1 LKARR
6 IVFRERRVK
15 GRPQEYAYFY
25 EAGIPRSIL
34 SVRLRR
40 DVTSDIISTLGFN
53 TNISW
58 SRSGK
63 TLVLGEGGETLFRL
77 LAILASLNH
86 CSKKPIPTAILVG
99 VFREMGE
106 YAMLFW
112 YSEITKRYEEEGVR
126 GVCRVARAFRTLYR
140 I

>member
-1 LKARR
+1 MKARR
-6 IVFRERRVK
+6 ITFRERRVK

-40 DVTSDIISTLGFN
+40 DLASDIIDSLGFD
-53 TNISW
+53 TSISW
-58 SRSGK
+58 SKSGK
-63 TLVLGEGGETLFRL
+63 TLVLGEEGGTLFRL
-77 LAILASLNH
+77 LAILASLSH
-86 CSKKPIPTAILVG
+86 CSKRPIPTAILVG

-106 YAMLFW
+106 YATLFW
-112 YSEITKRYEEEGVR
+112 YSEITKRYEWEGVR
-126 GVCRVARAFRTLYR
+126 GVCRVVRAFRTLYR

>member
-6 IVFRERRVK
+6 ITFRERRVK
-15 GRPQEYAYFY
+15 GRPWEYAYFY
-25 EAGIPRSIL
+25 ETGISRSML

-40 DVTSDIISTLGFN
+40 DIASDIIGSLGFN
-53 TNISW
+53 TSISW
-58 SRSGK
+58 SKSGK
-63 TLVLGEGGETLFRL
+63 TLVLGEEGGTLFRL

-112 YSEITKRYEEEGVR
+112 YSEITKRYEWEGVR

>member
-6 IVFRERRVK
+6 ITFRERRVR
-15 GRPQEYAYFY
+15 GRPWEYAYFY

-40 DVTSDIISTLGFN
+40 DLASDIVDSLGFD

-58 SRSGK
+58 SKSGK
-63 TLVLGEGGETLFRL
+63 TLVLGEEGGTLFRL
-77 LAILASLNH
+77 LALLASLNH
-86 CSKKPIPTAILVG
+86 CSKRPIPTAILVG

-112 YSEITKRYEEEGVR
+112 YSEITKRYEWEGVR
-126 GVCRVARAFRTLYR
+126 GVCRVVRAFRTLYR

>member
-6 IVFRERRVK
+6 ITFRERRVK
-15 GRPQEYAYFY
+15 GRPWEYAYFY

-40 DVTSDIISTLGFN
+40 DLASDIVDSLGFD
-53 TNISW
+53 TSIFW
-58 SRSGK
+58 SKSGK
-63 TLVLGEGGETLFRL
+63 TLVLGEEGGTLFRL
-77 LAILASLNH
+77 LAILASLSH
-86 CSKKPIPTAILVG
+86 CSKRPIPTAILVG

-106 YAMLFW
+106 YATLFW

-126 GVCRVARAFRTLYR
+126 GVCRVVRAFRTLYR

>member
-6 IVFRERRVK
+6 ITFRERRVR
-15 GRPQEYAYFY
+15 GRPWEYAYFY
-25 EAGIPRSIL
+25 ETGISRSML

-40 DVTSDIISTLGFN
+40 DLASDIVDSLGFD

-58 SRSGK
+58 SKSGK
-63 TLVLGEGGETLFRL
+63 TLVLGEEGGTLFRL
-77 LAILASLNH
+77 LALLASLNH

-112 YSEITKRYEEEGVR
+112 YSEITKRYEWEGVR
-126 GVCRVARAFRTLYR
+126 GVCRVVRAFRTLYR

>member
-6 IVFRERRVK
+6 ITFRERRVK

-25 EAGIPRSIL
+25 EAGISRSML

-40 DVTSDIISTLGFN
+40 DIASDIMGSLGFD
-53 TNISW
+53 TNVAW
-58 SRSGK
+58 SKSGK
-63 TLVLGEGGETLFRL
+63 TLVLGEEGGTLFRL
-77 LAILASLNH
+77 LALLASLNH
-86 CSKKPIPTAILVG
+86 CSKRPIPTAILVG

-112 YSEITKRYEEEGVR
+112 YSEIIKRYEEEGVR
-126 GVCRVARAFRTLYR
+126 GVCRVVRAFRTLYR

>member
-6 IVFRERRVK
+6 ITFRERRVK

-25 EAGIPRSIL
+25 EAGISRSML

-40 DVTSDIISTLGFN
+40 DLASDIIGSLGFN
-53 TNISW
+53 TSISW
-58 SRSGK
+58 SKSGK

-86 CSKKPIPTAILVG
+86 CSKMPTPTAILVG

-126 GVCRVARAFRTLYR
+126 GVCRVVRAFRTLYR

>member
-1 LKARR
+1 MKARR
-6 IVFRERRVK
+6 ITFRERRVR
-15 GRPQEYAYFY
+15 GRPWEYAYFY
-25 EAGIPRSIL
+25 ETGISRSML

-40 DVTSDIISTLGFN
+40 DIASDIIGSLGFN
-53 TNISW
+53 TSISW
-58 SRSGK
+58 SKSGK
-63 TLVLGEGGETLFRL
+63 TLVLGEGGEALFRL

-86 CSKKPIPTAILVG
+86 CSKRPIPTAVLVG

-112 YSEITKRYEEEGVR
+112 YSEITKRYEWEGVR
-126 GVCRVARAFRTLYR
+126 GVCRVVRAFRTLYG

>member
-1 LKARR
+1 MKARR
-6 IVFRERRVK
+6 IVFRERRVR

-25 EAGIPRSIL
+25 EAGISRSML

-40 DVTSDIISTLGFN
+40 DIASDIISSLGFN
-53 TNISW
+53 TSISW
-58 SRSGK
+58 SKSGK
-63 TLVLGEGGETLFRL
+63 TLVLGEEGGTLFRL
-77 LAILASLNH
+77 LAILASLSH

-112 YSEITKRYEEEGVR
+112 YSEITKRYEWEGVR
-126 GVCRVARAFRTLYR
+126 GVCRVVRAFRTLYR

>member
-1 LKARR
+1 MKARR
-6 IVFRERRVK
+6 ITFRERRVK

-40 DVTSDIISTLGFN
+40 DLASDIVGSLGFD

-58 SRSGK
+58 SKSGK
-63 TLVLGEGGETLFRL
+63 TLVLGEEGGTLFRL
-77 LAILASLNH
+77 LAILASLSH
-86 CSKKPIPTAILVG
+86 CSKRPIPTAILVG

-106 YAMLFW
+106 YATLFW

-126 GVCRVARAFRTLYR
+126 GVCRVVRAFRTLYR

>member
-6 IVFRERRVK
+6 IVFRERRVR

-25 EAGIPRSIL
+25 EAGISRSML

-40 DVTSDIISTLGFN
+40 DIASDIIGSLGFN
-53 TNISW
+53 TSISW

-63 TLVLGEGGETLFRL
+63 TLVLGEGGEALFRL
-77 LAILASLNH
+77 LAILASLSH
-86 CSKKPIPTAILVG
+86 CSKMPTPTAILVRF
-99 VFREMGE
+99 FREMGE

-126 GVCRVARAFRTLYR
+126 GVCRVVRAFRTLYR

>member
-6 IVFRERRVK
+6 ITFRERRVK

-25 EAGIPRSIL
+25 EAGISRSML

-40 DVTSDIISTLGFN
+40 DIASDIMGSLGFD
-53 TNISW
+53 TNVAW
-58 SRSGK
+58 SKSGK
-63 TLVLGEGGETLFRL
+63 TLVLGEEGGTLFRL
-77 LAILASLNH
+77 LALLASLNH
-86 CSKKPIPTAILVG
+86 CSKRPIPTAILVG

-112 YSEITKRYEEEGVR
+112 YSEITKRYEWEGVR
-126 GVCRVARAFRTLYR
+126 GVCRVVRAFRTLYR

>member
-1 LKARR
+1 MKARR
-6 IVFRERRVK
+6 ITFRERRVK

-25 EAGIPRSIL
+25 EAGISRSIL

-40 DVTSDIISTLGFN
+40 DLASDIIDSLGFD

-58 SRSGK
+58 SKSGK
-63 TLVLGEGGETLFRL
+63 TLVLGEEGGTLFRL
-77 LAILASLNH
+77 LAILASLSH
-86 CSKKPIPTAILVG
+86 CSKRPIPTAILVG

-106 YAMLFW
+106 YATLFW
-112 YSEITKRYEEEGVR
+112 YSEITKRYEWEGVR
-126 GVCRVARAFRTLYR
+126 GVCRVVRAFRTLYR